1 MSVAAV
7 SRFVLR
13 HKALVAGT
21 WLLITVLAIALMP
34 WSLDNLSEEIT
45 IPDTESATVAQTAY
59 QTFGNDGTSSPLVLV
74 TILPEDVPVDS
85 PAVTADW
92 LAIEAAAREVAPT
105 ARFVTWGT
113 APDPALVG
121 DDGRTMFGYV
131 FLPIAGEGM
140 LGQDEVLAA
149 VDDLTVSGE
158 PVQVTGRY
166 VLETGESDAESS
178 GVLLETLIGGVGALL
193 VLLYV
198 FGSAL
203 ALTPLLVAA
212 VSILGSFLTIGVLG
226 TTMDISNIVQY
237 MVALIGL
244 GIAVDYSLLVVK
256 RWREERLAGQP
267 NAEAVQIAMETAGHA
282 VIFSGTTVGV
292 GLLALI
298 AVPIPFFRGIGV
310 GGMII
315 PLASVIVTIT
325 LLPVVLATVGPAL
338 DRVGFGGRKP
348 DNHRLWEAWGRW
360 VVRRRWWATAIGLLL
375 LGLLLIPAFQLS
387 LGLPRPDSLAG
398 SGEPQEALIALE
410 ASGIDAGVFDP
421 LVVLVEG
428 DPASATMALAGIDG
442 SRGTIAPDNDEWR
455 RDGIALLTV
464 IPQGN
469 GDNAAQRALVDDVRA
484 ALDDVE
490 GDPLVGGAAA
500 GSADFI
506 EKVYGS
512 FPLMLTMIG
521 LITFVLLVRAFRSLI
536 LPIKA
541 LILNVLS
548 VAAAYGVLVVVWQ
561 WGWGSDLLWNTPA
574 TSSITDWVPI
584 MVFAFLFGL
593 SMDYEVFILSRM
605 REEYD
610 AGHSTDEAVVR
621 GLAFTGKLVTCA
633 ALILFLAFVA
643 MASTPQTEL
652 RIMATGLAA
661 GILLD
666 AIVIRTFLVPALT
679 SLMGHW
685 NWWLPSWLR
694 WLAPEPATDAPRP
707 HA

>member
-1 MSVAAV
+1 MNVAAI

-13 HKALVAGT
+13 HKALVAGI
-21 WLLITVLAIALMP
+21 WLLVTILAIGLMP
-34 WSLDNLSEEIT
+34 WSLGNLSEEIT
-45 IPDTESATVAQTAY
+45 IPDTESSSVAETAW
-59 QTFGNDGTSSPLVLV
+59 QVFGSDGTASPLVLV
-74 TILPEDVPVDS
+74 VTLPTDVAVES
-85 PAVTADW
+85 PQVATDW
-92 LAIEAAAREVAPT
+92 GAIETAVRNVAPT
-105 ARFVTWGT
+105 ARILSW
-113 APDPALVG
+113 ASSPDSALVG
-121 DDGRTMFGYV
+121 DDQRTMFGYV
-131 FLPIAGEGM
+131 FLPTAGEG
-140 LGQDEVLAA
+140 LVGQDAVIAA
-149 VDDLTVSGE
+149 VDDLAVTGE
-158 PVQVTGRY
+158 PLQVTGRY

-178 GVLLETLIGGVGALL
+178 GVLVETLIGGVGALV

-203 ALTPLLVAA
+203 ALTPLLIAA
-212 VSILGSFLTIGVLG
+212 VSILGSFLAIGVLG

-244 GIAVDYSLLVVK
+244 GVAVDYSLLVVK

-267 NAEAVQIAMETAGHA
+267 NQAAVQIAMETAGHA
-282 VIFSGTTVGV
+282 VIFSGTTVGI

-315 PLASVIVTIT
+315 PLASVIVSIT

-360 VVRRRWWATAIGLLL
+360 VVRHRWWATAIGLGI
-375 LGLLLIPAFQLS
+375 LGLLLIPALQLS
-387 LGLPRPDSLAG
+387 LGSPRPDSLAG
-398 SGEPQEALIALE
+398 AGEPKAALTALE
-410 ASGIDAGVFDP
+410 DAGIGAGVFDP
-421 LVVLVEG
+421 LVILVEG
-428 DPASATMALAGIDG
+428 DPDPTVGAL
-442 SRGTIAPDNDEWR
+442 TEV
-455 RDGIALLTV
+455 DGIRGVFAPTASDWRSDGVALITV
-464 IPQGN
+464 VPQGS
-469 GDNAAQRALVDDVRA
+469 GDNAAQRDLVNDVRA
-484 ALDDVE
+484 AVQGLA
-490 GDPLVGGAAA
+490 GDPLVGGAPAA
-500 GSADFI
+500 GTDFI
-506 EKVYGS
+506 DKVYGS
-512 FPLMLTMIG
+512 FPLVLAIIG
-521 LITFVLLVRAFRSLI
+521 AVTFVLLVRAFRSLV
-536 LPIKA
+536 LPVKA

-548 VAAAYGVLVVVWQ
+548 VAAAYGVLVIVWQ
-561 WGWGSDLLWNTPA
+561 WGWGSDLIWNTPS

-584 MVFAFLFGL
+584 MIFAFLFGL

-610 AGHSTDEAVVR
+610 AGHSTDEAVIR

-685 NWWLPSWLR
+685 NWWLPSWLQ
-694 WLAPEPATDAPRP
+694 WLAPGPERDNVSL
-707 HA
+707 